1 MSLCLLQAGKVTQ
14 DHIDVKQIIYNMSNS
29 YCLTYYITVITGV
42 SLEGNVDEVEGR
54 DALLLLLAGDRG
66 GEGRGHLASKL
77 LVLGPRRFFQTQRL
91 NVLRLLNGC

>member
-1 MSLCLLQAGKVTQ
+1 
-14 DHIDVKQIIYNMSNS
+14 MSNRS
-29 YCLTYYITVITGV
+29 HICQTVITGD

-66 GEGRGHLASKL
+66 GEGRGHLASQL

>member
-66 GEGRGHLASKL
+66 GEDRGHLACQL